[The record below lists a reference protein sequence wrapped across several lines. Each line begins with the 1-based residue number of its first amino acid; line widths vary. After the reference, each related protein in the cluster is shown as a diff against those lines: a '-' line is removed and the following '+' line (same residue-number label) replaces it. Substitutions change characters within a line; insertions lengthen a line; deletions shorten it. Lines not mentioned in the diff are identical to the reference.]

1 MSQSKEQDK
10 IWEKELSKIEIGNLT
25 TKEFEVRVIK
35 VLMELK
41 RRMGKHSENLNREKI
56 KESTKW
62 KL

>member
-1 MSQSKEQDK
+1 M
-10 IWEKELSKIEIGNLT
+10 EIGNLT